1 MDNWTNL
8 VDPKQV
14 ESPAVAVGL
23 PAPPFFPPGEPG
35 LPLDAL
41 AAQRSA
47 EAAQRAEEAALQAKR
62 MGIRRALLLIL
73 LLVGLLWAIEGVDA
87 LTPATSSDLYGIQP
101 RTADGLRHIATAPF
115 VHANFAHLSA
125 NTVPLVV
132 LGLMVLLS
140 GFQAFVVVSVVAA
153 LGSGLGVWLLGGGN
167 TVHLGASGVIFGYLG
182 FLIAAAWFQRSAAAI
197 LVALIAAFLYGGM
210 LWGVLPGQEGVSWL
224 GHFFGLV
231 AGIVAA
237 YLLRKKTPAKSP
249 AAPAKPAAQQP
260 AQPPA

>member
-23 PAPPFFPPGEPG
+23 PVPQFIPAQDLAPQV
-35 LPLDAL
+35 DAL
-41 AAQRSA
+41 AAQRAA
-47 EAAQRAEEAALQAKR
+47 EAAQRAEEAVRQAKR

-182 FLIAAAWFQRSAAAI
+182 FLLAAAWFQRSAAAI
-197 LVALIAAFLYGGM
+197 IVALIAAFLYGGM

-237 YLLRKKTPAKSP
+237 YLLRKKTPAAP